1 MDHRGFISRGEQWGM
16 SIKALYLM
24 ILLPAI
30 MLSSMSHAD
39 QPLQLVDTVDL
50 DRYQGRWYEIAR
62 LPNRFQRQCADSVSA
77 EYKLREDGRI
87 DVTNRCRQADG
98 QWRMSSGIARS
109 ASGDERS
116 AALEVRFAPA
126 WLSFLPMVWGEYR
139 IIALGEQSEQYDYSV
154 VGTENR
160 RYLWFLARDPAP
172 SEQVRQTML
181 DAARDQGFDIDAM
194 TWTEH
199 E

>member
-1 MDHRGFISRGEQWGM
+1 MNSKRS
-16 SIKALYLM
+16 LLM

-39 QPLQLVDTVDL
+39 QPLQLVNTVDL
-50 DRYQGRWYEIAR
+50 ERYQGRWYEIAR

-77 EYKLREDGRI
+77 DYALREDGRI
-87 DVTNRCRQADG
+87 DVVNRCRQDDG
-98 QWRMSSGIARS
+98 QWRESRGIARP
-109 ASGDERS
+109 ARGEDRE

-139 IIALGEQSEQYDYSV
+139 IIALGDDYDFSV

-160 RYLWFLARDPAP
+160 RYLWFLARNPEV
-172 SEQVRQTML
+172 SEQIRQTMVE
-181 DAARDQGFDIDAM
+181 AARAQGFAVDELS
-194 TWTEH
+194 WTQH
-199 E
+199 EPNDG

>member
-1 MDHRGFISRGEQWGM
+1 M
-16 SIKALYLM
+16 SIKTHYLM

-39 QPLQLVDTVDL
+39 QPLQLVDIVDL

-77 EYKLREDGRI
+77 VYEKRDDGRI

-98 QWRMSSGIARS
+98 QWRMSSGIARP
-109 ASGDERS
+109 ASGDDRD

-139 IIALGEQSEQYDYSV
+139 IIALGDDYDFSV

-160 RYLWFLARDPAP
+160 RYLWFLARDPAV
-172 SEQVRQTML
+172 SEPTRQAML
-181 DAARDQGFDIDAM
+181 DAAREQGFDIDAM

-199 E
+199 APND